1 MHALPERTEMA
12 GPCPSTLHKSMEG
25 PLDLQNCEEG
35 HNLIMYLS
43 RKSVTLVI
51 TIYDY
56 KMDKFQK

>member
-1 MHALPERTEMA
+1 MA